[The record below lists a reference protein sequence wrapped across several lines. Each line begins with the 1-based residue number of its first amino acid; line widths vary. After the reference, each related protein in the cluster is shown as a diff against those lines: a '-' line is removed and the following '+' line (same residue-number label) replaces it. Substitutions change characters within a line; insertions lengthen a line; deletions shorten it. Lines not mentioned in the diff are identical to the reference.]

1 MRPLTCILVVGERT
15 TLLYYSV
22 GPGGLEPLPIKDEIY
37 SLAAV
42 SERLSVPNFV
52 PRDRIELSP
61 FACKTNTLPLRQQGL
76 VGSDF
81 YVHHTERCRSK
92 LCL

>member
-42 SERLSVPNFV
+42 SERLSVPNFC
-52 PRDRIELSP
+52 R
-61 FACKTNTLPLRQQGL
+61 
-76 VGSDF
+76 
-81 YVHHTERCRSK
+81 HTQIRTGIVSVSAIYPNHLDDTPK
-92 LCL
+92 LITA